1 VSFAQRFSF
10 WARPDTAATRMGREG
25 ELLAAKVRLW
35 CAGAAAL
42 LLAGDILTQPKDFEP
57 WLGLAGAVLTAL
69 VSVAVKH
76 AARRS
81 PPPRWLGAFTCILDV
96 SVVSA
101 LHAGMIAGGQPLA
114 AVAGRTI
121 FCFYILVLTFTCLR
135 QDVRLCLLAGLT
147 AILQYGALVLWFV
160 VLTEKTG
167 AVRASATYGTFL
179 WNNQVFR
186 LVMLALA
193 TGINVVIVHQGR
205 GQREEKVR
213 AEEASQAKSEFL
225 ANMSH
230 EIRTPLNAV
239 LGMTSLLLDTP
250 LSSEQREFV
259 ETARHSGGALLAVI
273 NDILDFSKIEAGLLD
288 VEAVPFVLRDC
299 LDEAL
304 EILTAKAAG
313 HGLDLRCRVG
323 EDVPVAVEG
332 DPARLR
338 QILVNLLDNA
348 IKFTPH
354 GEVRLEVVAGAE
366 TAGLRELRFAVHDT
380 GIGIP
385 AERMNRLFQ
394 PFGQADSSMA
404 RLYGGSGL
412 GLVISRR
419 LAERLGGRMWVES
432 ETGRGSSFYFTIR
445 CRPAEAPLPPLPMTE
460 DGPSGHPPGHT
471 LSLRILLAEDNSAN
485 QRVATL
491 MLGRLGHRADVAG
504 NGLEALAALRRQRYD
519 VVLMDLQMPDMDGL
533 EAARRVRSEIPREDQ
548 PWIVAMTASV
558 MREQQEAC
566 RAAGMDDFV
575 AKPISLP
582 SLRTALQRV
591 GGKTSS
597 AEWQLPREIQRA
609 SAGDSSRLDLEHLD
623 SLRRLGEMTGTP
635 LVREIVD
642 SFLAE
647 MPARLKRLRQ
657 ALAEQDAPALVF
669 SAHTLKGSSG
679 QVGALRLAAL
689 SAELEQSGRTGDLTP
704 VEHLLAELAVEAER
718 VAPLLREQ
726 RGDG

>member
-1 VSFAQRFSF
+1 MSFAQRFSF

-42 LLAGDILTQPKDFEP
+42 LLTGDILTQPKDFEP
-57 WLGLAGAVLTAL
+57 WMGLTGALLTAL

-76 AARRS
+76 AARK
-81 PPPRWLGAFTCILDV
+81 PAPPRWLGVFTCILDV

-121 FCFYILVLTFTCLR
+121 FCFYILVLAFTCLR

-147 AILQYGALVLWFV
+147 AILQYSALVLWFV

-167 AVRASATYGTFL
+167 VARASATYGTFL

-186 LVMLALA
+186 VVILAIA

-250 LSSEQREFV
+250 LSPEQREFV

-313 HGLDLRCRVG
+313 QGLDLRCRVG
-323 EDVPVAVEG
+323 DDVPVAVEG

-354 GEVRLEVVAGAE
+354 GEVRLEVVAGLE
-366 TAGLRELRFAVHDT
+366 SAGLRELLFAVHDT

-385 AERMNRLFQ
+385 A
-394 PFGQADSSMA
+394 
-404 RLYGGSGL
+404 
-412 GLVISRR
+412 
-419 LAERLGGRMWVES
+419 
-432 ETGRGSSFYFTIR
+432 
-445 CRPAEAPLPPLPMTE
+445 
-460 DGPSGHPPGHT
+460 
-471 LSLRILLAEDNSAN
+471 
-485 QRVATL
+485 
-491 MLGRLGHRADVAG
+491 
-504 NGLEALAALRRQRYD
+504 
-519 VVLMDLQMPDMDGL
+519 
-533 EAARRVRSEIPREDQ
+533 
-548 PWIVAMTASV
+548 
-558 MREQQEAC
+558 
-566 RAAGMDDFV
+566 
-575 AKPISLP
+575 
-582 SLRTALQRV
+582 
-591 GGKTSS
+591 
-597 AEWQLPREIQRA
+597 
-609 SAGDSSRLDLEHLD
+609 
-623 SLRRLGEMTGTP
+623 
-635 LVREIVD
+635 
-642 SFLAE
+642 
-647 MPARLKRLRQ
+647 
-657 ALAEQDAPALVF
+657 
-669 SAHTLKGSSG
+669 
-679 QVGALRLAAL
+679 
-689 SAELEQSGRTGDLTP
+689 
-704 VEHLLAELAVEAER
+704 
-718 VAPLLREQ
+718 
-726 RGDG
+726 

>member
-1 VSFAQRFSF
+1 VHIAQRFIF
-10 WARPDTAATRMGREG
+10 WARPDKSAARIGREG

-35 CAGAAAL
+35 CAGAAAFL
-42 LLAGDILTQPKDFEP
+42 TAANILTQPGDFEP
-57 WLGLAGAVLTAL
+57 WLGLTGALLTAL
-69 VSVAVKH
+69 VSVAVKQ
-76 AARRS
+76 AALQ
-81 PPPRWLGAFTCILDV
+81 PLPPRWLGAFSCILDV
-96 SVVSA
+96 SIVSA

-121 FCFYILVLTFTCLR
+121 FCFYILALTFTCLR
-135 QDVRLCLLAGLT
+135 QDIRLCLLSGIT
-147 AILQYGALVLWFV
+147 AITQYSLLLAWFV
-160 VLTEKTG
+160 HLTHTQ
-167 AVRASATYGTFL
+167 AAALSSPTYGTFL

-186 LVMLALA
+186 LVILAIA
-193 TGINVVIVHQGR
+193 TGINIVIVNQSR

-250 LSSEQREFV
+250 LSPEQREFV

-273 NDILDFSKIEAGLLD
+273 NDILDFSKIEAGQLN
-288 VEAVPFVLRDC
+288 VEAVPFVLREC
-299 LDEAL
+299 LSEAV

-313 HGLDLRCRVG
+313 QGLELRCRVAG
-323 EDVPVAVEG
+323 NVPAAVEG

-354 GEVRLEVVAGAE
+354 GEVRLEVVAGLE
-366 TAGLRELRFAVHDT
+366 TGGLRELMIAVHDT

-385 AERMNRLFQ
+385 ADRMNRLFQ
-394 PFGQADSSMA
+394 PFGQADSSMS

-419 LAERLGGRMWVES
+419 LAERMGGRMWVES
-432 ETGRGSSFYFTIR
+432 EAGRGSSFYFTIR
-445 CRPAEAPLPPLPMTE
+445 CRTVDIPPPIVGDGLVSEPPARPFV
-460 DGPSGHPPGHT
+460 
-471 LSLRILLAEDNSAN
+471 SLRILLAEDNSAN
-485 QRVATL
+485 QKVATL

-533 EAARRVRSEIPREDQ
+533 EAARRIRSEIPKDDQ

-558 MREQQEAC
+558 MLDQQQAC

-575 AKPISLP
+575 AKPVSLVHL
-582 SLRTALQRV
+582 SAALQRV
-591 GGKTSS
+591 HGGAAEPEEPPEAPLLDS
-597 AEWQLPREIQRA
+597 A
-609 SAGDSSRLDLEHLD
+609 SRLDLERLD
-623 SLRRLGEMTGTP
+623 NLRQLGEMTGTP
-635 LVREIVD
+635 LVRNIVD
-642 SFLAE
+642 SFLVE
-647 MPARLKRLRQ
+647 IPARLERLRQ
-657 ALAEQDAPALVF
+657 ALAEQDAPALTFV
-669 SAHTLKGSSG
+669 AHTLKGSSG
-679 QVGALRLAAL
+679 QVGALRITAL
-689 SAELEQSGRTGDLTP
+689 SAELEQSGRSGDFAP
-704 VEHLLAELAVEAER
+704 VEQLLAELALEADR
-718 VAPLLREQ
+718 VAPLLRAQ